1 MTTDNHTG
9 YVCAFCQKEFRKES
23 SMEVH
28 MCEPKR
34 RWRER
39 DERGVQ
45 LGLMAYLKFYE
56 YQQGSARLKTFED
69 FAASNYYRA
78 FVKFGRYCVNTRV
91 INPLL
96 FMEWLLKNNRRID
109 YWCRD
114 SDYGEWLNE
123 YIRVESVQDAL
134 ERGMR
139 EIQDY
144 ADGNSGLASFSHY
157 FRYGNSN
164 RICYHISTGRV
175 SPWIIY
181 NCDSGRDWLG
191 DLNQDG
197 LAIVLPFVDPDFW
210 NRKFESFPA
219 DVEWCRH
226 ILKEAGF

>member
-1 MTTDNHTG
+1 MTTDNSTA

-175 SPWIIY
+175 SPWVIY

>member
-1 MTTDNHTG
+1 MNTVHAST
-9 YVCAFCQKEFRKES
+9 YVCSFCQKEFRRES
-23 SMEVH
+23 SLEVH
-28 MCEPKR
+28 LCEPKR

-56 YQQGSARLKTFED
+56 FQQGSSRLKTFED

-78 FVKFGRYCVNTRV
+78 FVKFGRYCVDTRV

-114 SDYGEWLNE
+114 SYYGEWLNE

-144 ADGNSGLASFSHY
+144 ANGSSGLASFAHY
-157 FRYGNSN
+157 FKFGNTN
-164 RICYHISTGRV
+164 RICYHITTGRV
-175 SPWIIY
+175 SPWIVY
-181 NCDSGRDWLG
+181 NCSSGVDWLG
-191 DLNQDG
+191 NLNQDS

-226 ILKEAGF
+226 ILQEAGF

>member
-1 MTTDNHTG
+1 MTTDNSTA